1 MVGGDDGSVEKTDDD
16 GFADEQQKQ
25 VYLCDAARFIDF

>member
-1 MVGGDDGSVEKTDDD
+1 MVGGDDDSVEKTDDD